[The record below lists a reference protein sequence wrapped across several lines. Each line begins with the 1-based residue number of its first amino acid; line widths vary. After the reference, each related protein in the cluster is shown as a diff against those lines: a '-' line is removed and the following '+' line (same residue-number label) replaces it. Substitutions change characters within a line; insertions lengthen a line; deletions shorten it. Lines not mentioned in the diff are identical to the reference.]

1 MKSSNLRVYL
11 LHDLISELIRGKDPV
26 LREFFKILS
35 SNCERS
41 QLPEVTL
48 PDEAIKRLTK
58 NLQGKFGNKM
68 SIGVLKTFKIFL
80 EI

>member
-1 MKSSNLRVYL
+1 MYL
-11 LHDLISELIRGKDPV
+11 LHDLISELIQWEGPCTEGV
-26 LREFFKILS
+26 FEILS

-48 PDEAIKRLTK
+48 PGEAIKRLTK
-58 NLQGKFGNKM
+58 NLKGKFGNNM
-68 SIGVLKTFKIFL
+68 SIGVLKSFEIFL